1 MFKSLE
7 FIYMEIKTEYPRLPE
22 DLIAKILNSSK
33 SKVKRLNHIYKDQA
47 ELLKESMQKL
57 RKAEL
62 IRELPEG
69 DYNESIIA
77 VDGGNI
83 VDKNSGTNMLLAVA
97 VGVEGFNSRSSMGW
111 GMNQYDCWSEIIP
124 HEEASARLCQGIM
137 FLMELNTIASSPH
150 KIKIMDGT
158 HFTPILKINSLLSAK
173 EEYATSEYVKCLKK
187 FLKDKYKKT
196 IPDIPDMISK
206 ILEDN
211 SIIAMPK
218 YSSST
223 DVIKSD
229 KYSHC
234 FSKDITVDDR
244 FFFSLN
250 LEKNEYTKPLSVG
263 QSEEERRKIWNDLH
277 IRCNI
282 EIENQKLLNKQLESK
297 LESVKTR
304 TESNESQESIIYFSY
319 YKPYENSLAFR
330 IECKK
335 SIAESSREFEELLRS
350 IKRQLCIPHI
360 QEPFPQYLADMMA
373 KSVSGG
379 LYALQDAV
387 KLSPELNIDN
397 RFKPYIFN
405 SYRS

>member
-1 MFKSLE
+1 ME
-7 FIYMEIKTEYPRLPE
+7 FKTEYPRLPE
-22 DLIAKILNSSK
+22 DLILKILNSSK
-33 SKVKRLNHIYKDQA
+33 SKVKKLNHIYKDQA
-47 ELLKESMQKL
+47 ELLKESIRKL
-57 RKAEL
+57 KTEDL
-62 IRELPEG
+62 IRKLPDG
-69 DYNESIIA
+69 DYTESIIA
-77 VDGGNI
+77 VDGGSI
-83 VDKNSGTNMLLAVA
+83 IDKNSGTNMLLAVA
-97 VGVEGFNSRSSMGW
+97 VGVEGFNSNPSKGW
-111 GMNQYDCWSEIIP
+111 GNQYDCWSEIIP

-137 FLMELNTIASSPH
+137 FLMELNTIESAPH
-150 KIKIMDGT
+150 NIKIMDGT

-173 EEYATSEYVKCLKK
+173 EEYATSEYIECLKN

-196 IPDIPDMISK
+196 IPDIPDMIGK
-206 ILEDN
+206 ILEDS
-211 SIIAMPK
+211 SIVAMPK

-223 DVIKSD
+223 DIIKSD
-229 KYSHC
+229 KYLHC

-263 QSEEERRKIWNDLH
+263 QSAEERRKIWNDLH

-282 EIENQKLLNKQLESK
+282 EIENQSLLNKQLENK
-297 LESVKTR
+297 LTPVKTQTADNR
-304 TESNESQESIIYFSY
+304 PQESKIYFTY
-319 YKPYENSLAFR
+319 YKPYDNSSAFR

-335 SIAESSREFEELLRS
+335 SIAENHRDFEKLLRS

-387 KLSPELNIDN
+387 KFSKELNIDN
-397 RFKPYIFN
+397 KFKPYIFN

>member
-1 MFKSLE
+1 
-7 FIYMEIKTEYPRLPE
+7 MEIKTEYPRLPE
-22 DLIAKILNSSK
+22 DLIFKILNSSS
-33 SKVKRLNHIYKDQA
+33 SKVQKLNHIYKDQA
-47 ELLKESMQKL
+47 ELLKESIHKL
-57 RKAEL
+57 RKEDL
-62 IRELPEG
+62 IKKLPDG
-69 DYNESIIA
+69 NYTESVIA

-83 VDKNSGTNMLLAVA
+83 IDKNSGTNMLLAVA
-97 VGVEGFNSRSSMGW
+97 VGVEGFNSNPSKGW
-111 GMNQYDCWSEIIP
+111 GNQYDCWSEIIP

-150 KIKIMDGT
+150 DIKIMDGT

-173 EEYATSEYVKCLKK
+173 EEYATLEYVECLKK

-196 IPDIPDMISK
+196 IPDIPDMIGK

-223 DVIKSD
+223 DIIKSD
-229 KYSHC
+229 KYFHC

-263 QSEEERRKIWNDLH
+263 QSKEERRKIWNDLH

-282 EIENQKLLNKQLESK
+282 EIENKKLLNEQLENK
-297 LESVKTR
+297 LKPVKTQ
-304 TESNESQESIIYFSY
+304 TENNKPQESEIHFSY

-335 SIAESSREFEELLRS
+335 PIAENFEKFEKLLRS
-350 IKRQLCIPHI
+350 IKKQLCIPHI

-387 KLSPELNIDN
+387 KLSKELNIDN
-397 RFKPYIFN
+397 KFKPYIFN

>member
-1 MFKSLE
+1 
-7 FIYMEIKTEYPRLPE
+7 MEINTEYPRLPE
-22 DLIAKILNSSK
+22 DLIFKILNSSK
-33 SKVKRLNHIYKDQA
+33 SKVKKLNHIYKDQA
-47 ELLKESMQKL
+47 ELLKESMEKL
-57 RKAEL
+57 KKEDL
-62 IRELPEG
+62 IRTLPDG
-69 DYNESIIA
+69 NYTESVIA

-83 VDKNSGTNMLLAVA
+83 IDKNSGTNMLLAVA
-97 VGVEGFNSRSSMGW
+97 VGVEGFNSNRSKGW
-111 GMNQYDCWSEIIP
+111 GNQYDCWSEIIP
-124 HEEASARLCQGIM
+124 HEEASSRLCQGIM

-150 KIKIMDGT
+150 DIKIMDGT

-173 EEYATSEYVKCLKK
+173 EEYATSEYVECLKK

-196 IPDIPDMISK
+196 IPDIPDMIGK

-223 DVIKSD
+223 DIIKSD

-234 FSKDITVDDR
+234 FVKDITVDDR
-244 FFFSLN
+244 FFFGLH
-250 LEKNEYTKPLSVG
+250 LEENEYTTPLSVG
-263 QSEEERRKIWNDLH
+263 QSAEEKRKIWGDLH
-277 IRCNI
+277 IYCNI
-282 EIENQKLLNKQLESK
+282 EVENQKLLNEQLEDK
-297 LESVKTR
+297 LKSIKTK
-304 TESNESQESIIYFSY
+304 TGSGKPQESSIYFSY
-319 YKPYENSLAFR
+319 YKPYKNSLAFR

-335 SIAESSREFEELLRS
+335 EIAKNFKEFEKLLRS
-350 IKRQLCIPHI
+350 VKRQFCIPHI

-387 KLSPELNIDN
+387 KLSKELSIDN
-397 RFKPYIFN
+397 KFKPYIFN